1 MHFHHLIA
9 EEQEK
14 EREMAEADGNT
25 IESWNPTTSSKKAT
39 TEQYILL
46 DFV

>member
-25 IESWNPTTSSKKAT
+25 IES
-39 TEQYILL
+39 
-46 DFV
+46 